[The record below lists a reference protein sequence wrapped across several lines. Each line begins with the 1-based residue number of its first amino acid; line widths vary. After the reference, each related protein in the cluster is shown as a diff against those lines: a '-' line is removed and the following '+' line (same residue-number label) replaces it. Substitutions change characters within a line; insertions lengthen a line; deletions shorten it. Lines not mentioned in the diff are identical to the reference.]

1 MKAIV
6 FTKSGS
12 AEVLEF
18 QEVAKPTPRAGEILV
33 KVHAGTVAVADVKV
47 RKIPKFLQKL
57 IFPLFGFG
65 AKDIWGVEV
74 AGQVEEVG
82 NEVTLFQKGDRVFGT
97 TTGQST
103 GGNAEYICLPQRSKN
118 QVVGRMP
125 ENISYGAAAALP
137 VGGMTALQLLRRANA
152 GPGKKILVYGAS
164 GSVGTYAV
172 QIARHLGAEV
182 TGVCSTI
189 NLDLVRSLGAS
200 KVIDYTREDFTLTDE
215 TYDII
220 FDTVGKLPRGKWE
233 KVLKKNGVH
242 VSVTS
247 PTKETLED
255 LEYLIRLV
263 ETGELKPVIDREY
276 SLEQVPEAHRYVET
290 GRKRG
295 NVVIWVTSED

>member
-12 AEVLEF
+12 PEVLAIRD
-18 QEVAKPTPRAGEILV
+18 VAKPAPRADEILV

-74 AGQVEEVG
+74 AGEVEEAG
-82 NEVTLFQKGDRVFGT
+82 KAVTLFKKGDRVFGT

-103 GGNAEYICLPQRSKN
+103 GGNAEYVCLPQRSKN
-118 QVVGRMP
+118 QVVGRIP
-125 ENISYGAAAALP
+125 GNLTFGEAAALP
-137 VGGMTALQLLRRANA
+137 VGAMTALQLLRKANA
-152 GPGKKILVYGAS
+152 GPGKKILIYGAS

-182 TGVCSTI
+182 CGVCSAA
-189 NLDLVRSLGAS
+189 NLELVRSLGAQ
-200 KVIDYTREDFTLTDE
+200 KVIDYTREDFTQNGD

-220 FDTVGKLPRGKWE
+220 FDAVGKLPRGKWE
-233 KVLKKNGVH
+233 KVLKKNGAH

-247 PTKETLED
+247 PTKETLENLD
-255 LEYLIRLV
+255 YLIRLV
-263 ETGELKPVIDREY
+263 EAGELKPVIDREY
-276 SLEQVPEAHRYVET
+276 PLEEVPEAHRYVET
-290 GRKRG
+290 GRKKG
-295 NVVIWVTSED
+295 NVVVLVNKP